1 MTQVLD
7 PNTNITLQDY
17 QHAHNFYAQHNHAF
31 SPKVKFLYHVVFNL
45 KSLDL
50 NGKAP
55 NTRQYR
61 KEIGVLAK
69 TVDLPGYSVNV
80 ETRNQYNRK
89 KNVQTRINYD
99 EVRMVFHDDNTGI
112 TSTMLKE
119 YYNYYFLDGRHEYGD
134 FHSRDKYSRPR
145 KRYGLDTTEADMFF
159 SDIKIYQLSRGNWFS
174 YTLVNPLLTRWNH
187 DTLDYSDGSGIM
199 ENTISVAYE
208 AVIYNNGTIGK
219 QAEPTGF
226 TDQETGYDNSPSPLI
241 NKEFSRRSPQ
251 INNRPRFNGGF

>member
-17 QHAHNFYAQHNHAF
+17 QHAMRLYTAYDLAF
-31 SPKVKFLYHVVFNL
+31 APKVKFLYHVVFNL
-45 KSLDL
+45 KSISL
-50 NGKAP
+50 NQKAP
-55 NTRQYR
+55 NTSQFR

-69 TVDLPGYSVNV
+69 TVDLPGYNVNV

-99 EVRMVFHDDNTGI
+99 EIRMVFHDDNTGI

-119 YYNYYFLDGRHEYGD
+119 YYNYYFLDGRHEYYD
-134 FHSRDKYSRPR
+134 FRSRDKYSIPR
-145 KRYGLDTTEADMFF
+145 KRYGLDTNETDMFF
-159 SDIKIYQLSRGNWFS
+159 SNIKIYQLSRRKWFS
-174 YTLVNPLLTRWNH
+174 YTLVNPILTRWNH

-208 AVIYNNGTIGK
+208 SVIYNNGNLGD
-219 QAEPTGF
+219 QGEPVGF
-226 TDQETGYDNSPSPLI
+226 TDQETSYDNSPSPLI
-241 NKEFSRRSPQ
+241 SNGSRISPQ
-251 INNRPRFNGGF
+251 ANGKSQFNGGF